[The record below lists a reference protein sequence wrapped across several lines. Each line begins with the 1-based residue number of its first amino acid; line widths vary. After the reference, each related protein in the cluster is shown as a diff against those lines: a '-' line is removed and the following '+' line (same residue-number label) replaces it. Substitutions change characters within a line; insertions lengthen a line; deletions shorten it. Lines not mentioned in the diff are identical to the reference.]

1 MSVVFAKILINKL
14 MQTRNKDIKRDTFK
28 NVIFYV

>member
-28 NVIFYV
+28 NVIFHV